1 MISRLRRR
9 YVDEFRPQLARE
21 LGIANVMEVP
31 QLVKV
36 VVNSGVGEAISDQ
49 NAPENAARDLG
60 IITGQKPVITRATR
74 SISNFSLRKG
84 MRVGVMVT
92 LRGDRM
98 YHFVDR
104 LFSIGIPRVRDF
116 RGLSRRSFDGRGNYS
131 TGFDEQ
137 LIFPEIDYTKID
149 RVRGFQVTFVTT
161 AINDAH
167 GLALL
172 EALGCPF
179 QAEGSMN

>member
-1 MISRLRRR
+1 MASRLKHR
-9 YVDEFRPQLARE
+9 YFADLRPRLARD
-21 LGIANVMEVP
+21 LGIDNIMEVP
-31 QLVKV
+31 RLTKV

-84 MRVGVMVT
+84 MRVGVMAT
-92 LRGDRM
+92 LRGEAM
-98 YHFVDR
+98 YNFVDR

-116 RGLSRRSFDGRGNYS
+116 RGLSRRAFDGRGNYS
-131 TGFDEQ
+131 TGFVEQ

-149 RVRGFQVTFVTT
+149 RVRGFQVNFVTT
-161 AINDAH
+161 AGNDAH

-172 EALGCPF
+172 EAMGCPF
-179 QAEGSMN
+179 QAEGA